1 MSLRAIYSASTG
13 MEAHQFALD
22 NVANNIANASTTA
35 FKRSRANFEDTYYE
49 NVRVPG
55 AQTSNGVT
63 PVGIHVGLGTRI
75 QSTSLDFQQGSLLPT
90 KNLLDVA
97 IEGPGFFQVQD
108 GAGGVAFT
116 RAGNFTLNADG
127 NLMLASAGKGR
138 LISPPITIPA
148 GAGDIGIG
156 SDGRV
161 TYKDPQNQSVDVGQI
176 QLYQFT
182 NVNGLMQ
189 NGENLYVQTAASG
202 PAQGGEP
209 GGPTGLGKLL
219 QGSLEVSNVEPVHEL
234 VDLIKTQRNF
244 ELNSQIIQA
253 ADQMLQ
259 LISNL
264 RRF

>member
-22 NVANNIANASTTA
+22 NVANNIANASTNA
-35 FKRSRANFEDTYYE
+35 FKRSRANFEDTFYE

-55 AQTSNGVT
+55 AQTSNGTT
-63 PVGIHVGLGTRI
+63 PAGTHVGLGTRI
-75 QSTSLDFQQGSLLPT
+75 QSTSIDFQQGSLLPT
-90 KNLLDVA
+90 KNPLDVA
-97 IEGPGFFQVQD
+97 ISGAGFFQVTD
-108 GAGGVAFT
+108 GPGVAYT
-116 RAGNFTLNADG
+116 RAGNFTLNSEG
-127 NLMLASAGKGR
+127 SLMMTSATTGH
-138 LISPPITIPA
+138 LISPQITIPPNA
-148 GAGDIGIG
+148 QEIGIG
-156 SDGRV
+156 ADGRV
-161 TYKDPQNQSVDVGQI
+161 TYKDTQNNTVEVGQI

-182 NVNGLMQ
+182 NVNGLLQ
-189 NGENLYVQTAASG
+189 KGENLYGATSASG

-209 GGPTGLGKLL
+209 GGPTGLGKLT
-219 QGSLEVSNVEPVHEL
+219 QGMLEVSNVEPVHEL